1 LGVSYD
7 CFHFR
12 VTNGSTNSR
21 FVLLEP
27 NFESSTQHRR
37 YVCDESHISALCR
50 VRHGVCHSL
59 GRELIGM
66 EASITFVRCC
76 ATLRRQELENESM
89 ALVSRIG
96 VSLDSE
102 LLDRFDKFIAEK
114 GYDNRSEAFRD
125 LIRDR
130 LVGSAVVTSKA
141 CVVGTVTLIY
151 DHHTRLL
158 PEKLADL
165 QHEHHEVVISTLHA
179 HLDHDTCLEVVLL
192 RGKSRLV
199 QQLAD
204 KLISTKGVRHGRLV
218 MSSPDTVSP
227 SRHFHP

>member
-1 LGVSYD
+1 
-7 CFHFR
+7 
-12 VTNGSTNSR
+12 
-21 FVLLEP
+21 
-27 NFESSTQHRR
+27 
-37 YVCDESHISALCR
+37 
-50 VRHGVCHSL
+50 
-59 GRELIGM
+59 
-66 EASITFVRCC
+66 
-76 ATLRRQELENESM
+76 M
-89 ALVSRIG
+89 AQLSRIG
-96 VSLDSE
+96 VSLDSD

-125 LIRDR
+125 LIRDQ
-130 LVGSAVVTSKA
+130 LVGTAVGASNA
-141 CVVGTVTLIY
+141 PVVGTVTLIY

-192 RGKSRLV
+192 RGRSRNV

-218 MSSPDTVSP
+218 MSSPDAVSP
-227 SRHFHP
+227 HRHSHH

>member
-1 LGVSYD
+1 MGQLTRTGIAID
-7 CFHFR
+7 ADLL
-12 VTNGSTNSR
+12 TR
-21 FVLLEP
+21 F
-27 NFESSTQHRR
+27 
-37 YVCDESHISALCR
+37 
-50 VRHGVCHSL
+50 
-59 GRELIGM
+59 
-66 EASITFVRCC
+66 
-76 ATLRRQELENESM
+76 
-89 ALVSRIG
+89 
-96 VSLDSE
+96 
-102 LLDRFDKFIAEK
+102 DRFIAK
-114 GYDNRSEAFRD
+114 QGYANRSEAFRD

-141 CVVGTVTLIY
+141 SVVGTVTLIY

-192 RGKSRLV
+192 RGKSQFV

-227 SRHFHP
+227 HRHSHH